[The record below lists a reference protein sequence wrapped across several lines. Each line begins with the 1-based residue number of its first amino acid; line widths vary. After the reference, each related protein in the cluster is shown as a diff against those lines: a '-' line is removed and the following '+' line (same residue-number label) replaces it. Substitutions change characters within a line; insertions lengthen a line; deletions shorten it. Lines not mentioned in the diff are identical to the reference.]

1 MTHRHPDRSAQP
13 ASMQHH
19 AHRHADHPGHAHE
32 HGETCAHAAEHL
44 ARAPAAI
51 AEAEAGCV
59 ARGLRLTPIRKQVL
73 EALYTT
79 HRPMSAYDLIDT
91 LSEGGQKRHAPV
103 TVYRAL
109 EFLVENAFVHR
120 LESRNAFIPCPFHH
134 APGDLV
140 VFMICEQCGGVD
152 EAVSDELRATLA
164 QIAQRQGFTPH
175 AKVIELAG
183 SCAHCSK

>member
-19 AHRHADHPGHAHE
+19 AHHHADHPGHAHE

-109 EFLVENAFVHR
+109 EFLVRTPSFTAWKAATPSSRVPSTTR
-120 LESRNAFIPCPFHH
+120 L
-134 APGDLV
+134 
-140 VFMICEQCGGVD
+140 
-152 EAVSDELRATLA
+152 ATWW
-164 QIAQRQGFTPH
+164 
-175 AKVIELAG
+175 
-183 SCAHCSK
+183 SS